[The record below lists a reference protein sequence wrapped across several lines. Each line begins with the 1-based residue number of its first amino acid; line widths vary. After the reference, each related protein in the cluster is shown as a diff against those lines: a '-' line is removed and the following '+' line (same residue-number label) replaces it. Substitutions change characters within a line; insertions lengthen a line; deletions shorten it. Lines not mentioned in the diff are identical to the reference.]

1 VIVLGADVNTGD
13 FLNWSH
19 GASAKILF
27 AIKLPAADVA
37 TAVWEKVITSI
48 TTAGS
53 AAKQI
58 NDAKSTITTN
68 LDTTVSSRL
77 ATTGYTAPDNANIA
91 LIKTETNKI
100 QAIDDNVDAIL
111 TDTGTTLPAAIAAI
125 SVDLTPVLTAI
136 GLTAE
141 QASLVALFAAL
152 DINILKIL
160 TDIAAL
166 TPSGGGGGGLMA
178 FTTWAALETA
188 MLNDLATGSWRVEEY
203 AVGEQKKRFK
213 SFDEFKKVL
222 TYVQHM
228 AALDA
233 GGVTK
238 TYAKN
243 DGRGS

>member
-1 VIVLGADVNTGD
+1 L
-13 FLNWSH
+13 
-19 GASAKILF
+19 
-27 AIKLPAADVA
+27 AAA
-37 TAVWEKVITSI
+37 
-48 TTAGS
+48 
-53 AAKQI
+53 
-58 NDAKSTITTN
+58 
-68 LDTTVSSRL
+68 
-77 ATTGYTAPDNANIA
+77 GYTAPDNANIA